1 MNQDRK
7 QSNLGLGLFI
17 GMAIG
22 AVAGIF
28 MAPKSGKQNREEAA
42 KKLKDLQKSWESGD
56 LQKQVQDIFGD
67 VSDESMKMY
76 KQAQDE
82 LTRRMEGMKELSDK
96 KTYEDMVSSVVTWV
110 QDSMGMKG
118 EEAEKKAKK
127 LEKKMKDEYE
137 EHVDKKKTA
146 KKSN

>member
-1 MNQDRK
+1 
-7 QSNLGLGLFI
+7 
-17 GMAIG
+17 MAIG

-42 KKLKDLQKSWESGD
+42 KKLKDLQKSWDTGE

-82 LTRRMEGMKELSDK
+82 LTRRMESMKELSDK

-127 LEKKMKDEYE
+127 LEKKMKEEYD
-137 EHVDKKKTA
+137 EHVGKKTA
-146 KKSN
+146 KK

>member
-67 VSDESMKMY
+67 VSEESMKMY

-127 LEKKMKDEYE
+127 LEKKMKEEYE

-146 KKSN
+146 KK

>member
-42 KKLKDLQKSWESGD
+42 KKLKDLQKSWDTGE

-82 LTRRMEGMKELSDK
+82 LTRRMESMKELSDK

-127 LEKKMKDEYE
+127 LEKKMKEEYD
-137 EHVDKKKTA
+137 EHVGKKTA
-146 KKSN
+146 KK